1 MYGGKLINLICRQS
15 ALTLLNI
22 CKSPRSPKYE
32 AHIKILNNLVRIF
45 SILSELDS
53 ELYKIYL
60 TKKRE
65 KKKYLKKIIN
75 YPILYGIN
83 FSLLLLF
90 LTTKLKLPKS
100 LKVDVKIIQ
109 RTVLN
114 CIINNIELLRENMRV
129 FNRE

>member
-22 CKSPRSPKYE
+22 CKSQKKPEYGVY
-32 AHIKILNNLVRIF
+32 IKILNNLARIF

-60 TKKRE
+60 TKKQE

-90 LTTKLKLPKS
+90 LTTKLKLHKS

-109 RTVLN
+109 RTVVN
-114 CIINNIELLRENMRV
+114 CIISNIELLRENMRV
-129 FNRE
+129 FKE

>member
-22 CKSPRSPKYE
+22 CRSQKKPEYE
-32 AHIKILNNLVRIF
+32 VYIKILNNLARIF

-60 TKKRE
+60 TKKQE

-90 LTTKLKLPKS
+90 LTTKLKLHKS

-109 RTVLN
+109 RTVVN
-114 CIINNIELLRENMRV
+114 CIISNIELLRENMRV
-129 FNRE
+129 FKE